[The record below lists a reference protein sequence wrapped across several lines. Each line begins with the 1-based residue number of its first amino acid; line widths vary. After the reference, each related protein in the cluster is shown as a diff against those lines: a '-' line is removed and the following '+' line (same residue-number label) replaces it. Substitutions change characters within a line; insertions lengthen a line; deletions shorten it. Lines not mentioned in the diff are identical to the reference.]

1 MKDMKRIT
9 LLFTLLAI
17 CCTSFAQKNEAYK
30 TVTDIPY
37 TASND
42 AYAKERCKLDVYYPT
57 DKKGCQVVVWYHGGG
72 IEAGNKEIPSEL
84 KEKGCIVVAPNYRL
98 LPKVTVDAPLSD
110 VAESIAWTLKH
121 IAEYGGDTSQI
132 YVAGHSAGGY
142 LLEIVGLDK
151 TWMQKFGEDP
161 DKLKALVPFSGQM
174 ITHYNHR
181 KMQGIS
187 PLQPIIDKY
196 APLYHVRKDCPPMVI
211 ISGDRELELLGRYE
225 EQAYMYRMMKLVGHE
240 NVYLYELGGHD
251 HGAMVHPGFHI
262 LLEYMKKN
270 K

>member
-1 MKDMKRIT
+1 MKRIT
-9 LLFTLLAI
+9 FLFTLLVI
-17 CCTSFAQKNEAYK
+17 CCTSFAQKNEVYK

-42 AYAKERCKLDVYYPT
+42 AYAKERCKLDVYYPEG
-57 DKKGCQVVVWYHGGG
+57 KKDCQVVVWYHGGG
-72 IEAGNKEIPSEL
+72 IEAGNKEIPEEL

-110 VAESIAWTLKH
+110 VAESLAWTLKN
-121 IAEYGGDTSQI
+121 IANYGGDVKQI

-142 LLEIVGLDK
+142 LLEVVGLDK
-151 TWMQKFGEDP
+151 SWMQKFGEDP

-181 KMQGIS
+181 KMQGIG
-187 PLQPIIDKY
+187 PLQPVIDKY
-196 APLYHVRKDCPPMVI
+196 APLYHVRKDCPPMLI
-211 ISGDRELELLGRYE
+211 ISGDRELELFGRYE
-225 EQAYMYRMMKLVGHE
+225 EQAYMYRMMKLAGHE